1 MPAWS
6 WFAFL
11 ALHNRPMTLN
21 FRAYS
26 FIRWCSEV
34 FVKYF
39 GPEPRQAQERTLWRP
54 AARSCA
60 NSGHSGT
67 AWRTSLFDL
76 VSSLKSG
83 PTIADLLRQEANPL
97 GRAGEHEE
105 LRGPWAVPTRAIR
118 GLGGRR
124 SRRQPRPA
132 LIRRTSII
140 RHQKARPRNRPGRSR
155 GRDGGHDQTW
165 AWRRRRGP
173 VG

>member
-67 AWRTSLFDL
+67 AWRTRLFDL

-83 PTIADLLRQEANPL
+83 PTTQICSGKKRTRSAGRVNTKNFVGPGQCQLVQFEAQAGGDL
-97 GRAGEHEE
+97 AGS
-105 LRGPWAVPTRAIR
+105 L
-118 GLGGRR
+118 
-124 SRRQPRPA
+124 
-132 LIRRTSII
+132 
-140 RHQKARPRNRPGRSR
+140 
-155 GRDGGHDQTW
+155 DQH
-165 AWRRRRGP
+165 
-173 VG
+173 